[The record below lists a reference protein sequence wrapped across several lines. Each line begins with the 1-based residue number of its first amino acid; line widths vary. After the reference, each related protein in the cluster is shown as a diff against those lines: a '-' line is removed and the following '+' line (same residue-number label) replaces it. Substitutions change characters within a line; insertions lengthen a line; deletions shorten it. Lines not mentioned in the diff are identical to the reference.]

1 MKRIFSRGAA
11 LILALAL
18 LSTALV
24 GCGQSASTDTTTSTP
39 ASSKAPTP
47 SVIKIG
53 TLQTDDLLPVWVAV
67 EKDMM
72 KSAGLDVEVT
82 TFQSAQEQVA
92 AMTAGKI
99 DAMMTD
105 MVVPVQLN
113 AAGTPVKAVTVCQTA
128 PAGIIA
134 GKGSGLT
141 QLSQL
146 AGVPT
151 GCSSPTAMEY
161 IYDTALK
168 NAGVAADQ
176 IKTTEIKK
184 LPVRLQMLGA
194 GQLKAAVLPW
204 TLFSM
209 AQQQGGT
216 PLLDQNQAASLT
228 STVLVFS
235 QKFLD
240 TQDADATLK
249 TFLTQYN
256 KAVAAINANPD
267 SFRSLLVKQANL
279 PAPIANTYQLRQY
292 PAASVPD
299 AGQFESVVS
308 WMMQKGYIKKSQ
320 SSADLIYQVK
330 GFSYK

>member
-1 MKRIFSRGAA
+1 MKRMA
-11 LILALAL
+11 LKSVAVVLALVLA
-18 LSTALV
+18 SVVLV
-24 GCGQSASTDTTTSTP
+24 GCGGAKTDASSAGSS
-39 ASSKAPTP
+39 ASSKPATP
-47 SVIKIG
+47 VTIKVG
-53 TLQTDDLLPVWVAV
+53 TLQTDDILPLWVALD
-67 EKDMM
+67 KGMM
-72 KSAGLDVEVT
+72 KAQNLDVQVT

-113 AAGTPVKAVTVCQTA
+113 AAGTKVKAVTVCQTA

-134 GKGSGLT
+134 AKGSGIT

-146 AGVPT
+146 AGVPA
-151 GCSSPTAMEY
+151 GSASPTAMEY

-168 NAGVAADQ
+168 NAGVPADQ

-184 LPVRLQMLGA
+184 IPVRLQMLGA

-204 TLFSM
+204 TLFTM
-209 AQQQGGT
+209 AQQQGGV

-240 TQDADATLK
+240 TKDADATLG
-249 TFLTQYN
+249 TFLSQYDQ
-256 KAVAAINANPD
+256 AVSDINANPD
-267 SFRSLLVKQANL
+267 SFRDLLVKEAKL
-279 PAPIANTYQLRQY
+279 PAAVASTIKVRQY
-292 PAASVPD
+292 PAVGLPD
-299 AGQFESVVS
+299 QKQFEDVVS
-308 WMMQKGYIKKSQ
+308 WMQAKGYIKASQ
-320 SSADLIYQVK
+320 SYEDLTHKVLLPK
-330 GFSYK
+330 D

>member
-1 MKRIFSRGAA
+1 VSTV
-11 LILALAL
+11 LI
-18 LSTALV
+18 
-24 GCGQSASTDTTTSTP
+24 GCGQSTTTDQTTSTGSNTP
-39 ASSKAPTP
+39 VQGPT
-47 SVIKIG
+47 VIRVG
-53 TLQTDDLLPVWVAV
+53 TLQTDDLLPLWVALD
-67 EKDMM
+67 KDLM

-113 AAGTPVKAVTVCQTA
+113 AAGTAVKAVTVCQTA

-134 GKGSGLT
+134 GKGSGIT

-184 LPVRLQMLGA
+184 LPVRVQMLGA

-204 TLFSM
+204 TLFSL
-209 AQQQGGT
+209 AQQQGGV
-216 PLLDQNQAASLT
+216 PLLDQDQAASLT
-228 STVLVFS
+228 STVLIFS

-240 TQDADATLK
+240 QKGADATLK
-249 TFLTQYN
+249 TFLDQYN
-256 KAVAAINANPD
+256 KAVDVLNADPD
-267 SFRSLLVKQANL
+267 SFRALLVKEAKLPEVVAN
-279 PAPIANTYQLRQY
+279 NYKVRQY
-292 PAASVPD
+292 PKAGLPD
-299 AGQFESVVS
+299 EKQFEDVVS
-308 WMMQKGYIKKSQ
+308 WMLAKGYIKASQ
-320 SSADLIYQVK
+320 SYQDLTYQVK
-330 GFSYK
+330 N